1 MSLSSKSEMRSAD
14 WFSNMNVIASA
25 LSSALSVTMSPLLQ
39 HLSTLPIEPRLMPS
53 EMFRSHRKWS
63 KPSARSSSA
72 TSDTWLE
79 SIACSEIPVVEQS
92 KLASVT
98 RSFIASVSFLS
109 TAPSVILASNMLNG
123 CVGGHAR
130 GEAVRRRSMR
140 ARRGGGAA
148 ARPRGSCRC
157 GAPATRARGAR
168 DFCAVRLD

>member
-109 TAPSVILASNMLNG
+109 TAPSVILASNMVKWSGWVCLRT
-123 CVGGHAR
+123 AR
-130 GEAVRRRSMR
+130 W
-140 ARRGGGAA
+140 RGG
-148 ARPRGSCRC
+148 
-157 GAPATRARGAR
+157 
-168 DFCAVRLD
+168 